1 MLNWFFGLFKKDLQ
15 SVLNETKTFKFKGVR
30 FKVKKINVLDH
41 LDGSKLML
49 QSFDTYRTGVTKDP
63 DMVTKKIKE
72 HYAEVIC
79 AGLVSPRVH
88 LKKGEGI
95 PVDDLFHD
103 WEIANKLYEEI
114 YLLAYGGKKKA

>member
-1 MLNWFFGLFKKDLQ
+1 MLNWFLNLFKKDLQ

-30 FKVKKINVLDH
+30 FTVKKINVLDH

-49 QSFDTYRTGVTKDP
+49 QSFDTYRTGTKDP

-72 HYAEVIC
+72 HYSEVIC
-79 AGLVSPRVH
+79 AGLVQPRVY

-95 PVDDLFHD
+95 PVEELFHD

>member
-1 MLNWFFGLFKKDLQ
+1 MLNWFKSLFKKDLQ
-15 SVLNETKTFKFKGVR
+15 SVLNETKTFKFKGIR
-30 FKVKKINVLDH
+30 FTVKKVNVLDH

-49 QSFDTYRTGVTKDP
+49 QSFDTYRTGTTKDP
-63 DMVTKKIKE
+63 DMVTKKIKD
-72 HYAEVIC
+72 HYSEVIC
-79 AGLVSPRVH
+79 AGLVAPRVY

-103 WEIANKLYEEI
+103 WEIANKIYEEI